1 MKDELK
7 GLIRSM
13 DDLGIK
19 REIDFVFNT
28 SYDLVTGKYFYDNEY
43 KAFQKWNDSLNNKI
57 TEVVVNI
64 IRVYEV
70 QNSCD
75 PYNPRY
81 TKISTT
87 NFLHEEINYKIK
99 MTNGKGVGFHY
110 KFNEKE
116 ETINSTL
123 GLISGGGFYEIH
135 LDPKRLKKAIDST
148 TCIAEL
154 IMNIVTSELKLPRKK
169 LLENFGDI

>member
-81 TKISTT
+81 TKIST
-87 NFLHEEINYKIK
+87 
-99 MTNGKGVGFHY
+99 
-110 KFNEKE
+110 KFP
-116 ETINSTL
+116 S
-123 GLISGGGFYEIH
+123 
-135 LDPKRLKKAIDST
+135 
-148 TCIAEL
+148 
-154 IMNIVTSELKLPRKK
+154 
-169 LLENFGDI
+169 